1 MGHRQRVLPEVPS
14 VYTAPHTKTSPVTT
28 DLTHTTT
35 GTLPARGWG
44 SAVPRRGRT
53 LMRRLAQAMPRGRLL
68 PDEVWRGRHRVIT
81 WLAFL
86 HVPTILVFGAWT
98 GNEMDHVAAEAAGV
112 AILALAAAQPRLG
125 RVIQSMAASLSLMTA
140 SAILVHLSHGTIEMH
155 FHFFIVVPLLALY
168 QDWVPF
174 ILSIAYVV
182 AHHLTVGLLDP
193 TAVFNHPSGQ
203 NSPVFWALVHGGYIA
218 ALSIISVV
226 GWSMSQRAFSDSLTS
241 LASRSLFKS
250 RLAHAQTLA
259 DRNGSTPAVLF
270 VDIDDFK
277 TINDSLGHVAGDE
290 VLASVGQRIRRAVR
304 AEDTAA
310 RMGGDEFAILL
321 EHTTPDDVTG
331 LADRLLQVLRAPF
344 TIEGQSLPIR
354 ISVGIAFATPSAGSG
369 DPLRDA
375 DTAMYV
381 AKAAGKD
388 RYAFFEPAMHDAAI
402 RRLRLKADLE
412 GAVQRDELTIDYQ
425 PIVDVTTGA
434 TTGVEALL
442 RWRHAEQGFIPPVEF
457 IPLAEETGLIVEIG
471 RRILAR
477 ACQQAAHWQ
486 AFVPGLTLC
495 VNLSVRQLQDPGLLG
510 DVRVAL
516 ERSGLPADRL
526 VLEITESVL
535 MEDVDRSIRA
545 LDALKALG
553 VRLAVDDFGTGHSS
567 LSYLR
572 QLPVDILKIDRSF
585 VAELRGDS
593 DGQTIVGIVVN
604 LGHSLGLRIV
614 AEGVEDPW
622 QLSALRAAGCDEAQ
636 GFLLARP
643 LPPERIAE
651 LLASGMHILPGGG
664 LDSAVA

>member
-1 MGHRQRVLPEVPS
+1 
-14 VYTAPHTKTSPVTT
+14 
-28 DLTHTTT
+28 
-35 GTLPARGWG
+35 
-44 SAVPRRGRT
+44 
-53 LMRRLAQAMPRGRLL
+53 MPRGRLL
-68 PDEVWRGRHRVIT
+68 PDEIWRGRHRVIT
-81 WLAFL
+81 FLAFL
-86 HVPTILVFGAWT
+86 HAPAIVVFGLWT
-98 GNEMDHVAAEAAGV
+98 GNEVGHVIAEAAGV
-112 AILALAAAQPRLG
+112 AILAFAAAQPRLG
-125 RVIQSMAASLSLMTA
+125 RLLQSIAASLSLMTA

-168 QDWVPF
+168 QDWVPY
-174 ILSIAYVV
+174 ILSIGYVIL
-182 AHHLTVGLLDP
+182 HHLTIGLLDP

-203 NSPVFWALVHGGYIA
+203 NSPIFWALVHGGYIA
-218 ALSIISVV
+218 ALSMISVV

-250 RLAHAQTLA
+250 RLDHAQAAAERT
-259 DRNGSTPAVLF
+259 GSIPAVLF

-277 TINDSLGHVAGDE
+277 TINDSLGHAAGDE

-321 EHTTPDDVTG
+321 ENTTPREVTI

-344 TIEGQSLPIR
+344 TAEGQSIPIR
-354 ISVGIAFATPSAGSG
+354 ISVGIAFATSTAGSG

-388 RYAFFEPAMHDAAI
+388 RYAFYEPAMHDAAM

-412 GAVQRDELTIDYQ
+412 GAVGRDELTIEYQ
-425 PIVDVTTGA
+425 PIMDMRTGA
-434 TTGVEALL
+434 ATGVEALL
-442 RWRHAEQGFIPPVEF
+442 RWRHAERGFIPPLEF

-471 RRILAR
+471 RRVLAR
-477 ACQQAAHWQ
+477 ACRQAAEWQ
-486 AFVPGLTLC
+486 ALAPGLTLC
-495 VNLSVRQLQDPGLLG
+495 VNVSVRQLQDPGLLG
-510 DVRVAL
+510 DVTLAL

-535 MEDVDRSIRA
+535 MEDVDRSVCA

-553 VRLAVDDFGTGHSS
+553 IRLAIDDFGTGHSS

-593 DGQTIVGIVVN
+593 DGQTIVGVVVS
-604 LGHSLGLRIV
+604 LGHSLGLHIV

-622 QLSALRAAGCDEAQ
+622 QMSALRAAGCDEAQ
-636 GFLLARP
+636 GYLLARP
-643 LPPERIAE
+643 LPPEQIPE
-651 LLASGMHILPGGG
+651 LLASGLQIVPADG